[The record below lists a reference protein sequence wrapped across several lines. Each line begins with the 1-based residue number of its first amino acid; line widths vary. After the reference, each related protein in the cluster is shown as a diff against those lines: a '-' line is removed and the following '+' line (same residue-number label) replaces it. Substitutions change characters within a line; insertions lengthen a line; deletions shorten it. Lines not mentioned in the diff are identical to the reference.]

1 MPGNDVS
8 EPVEI
13 DLWHEV
19 VENVDCHARPHC
31 MEKWLE
37 IAYML
42 RRRLSNCSL
51 CSDRDMAKSPRPDR
65 VNVIYAALRKA
76 ILEQA
81 LEPGRRLPE
90 DTIGEQF
97 GVSRTLVRYAL
108 NQLASEGLVVQQRN
122 RSATVAHPSWDDA
135 QDTFEIRIALE
146 RFVVS
151 RLVGALSQTQIDAL
165 LAHVREEE
173 EAARNGNEL
182 LSLRL
187 AGEFHIKLADMT
199 ESELLSRLAREFAS
213 RCSLILSLYSRP
225 HSSECAVDEHREL
238 VELLRKGDEARA
250 IEAMSA
256 HLRAVATRALVT
268 PQRKKGRDIADI
280 LASYVEPN

>member
-1 MPGNDVS
+1 
-8 EPVEI
+8 
-13 DLWHEV
+13 
-19 VENVDCHARPHC
+19 
-31 MEKWLE
+31 
-37 IAYML
+37 
-42 RRRLSNCSL
+42 
-51 CSDRDMAKSPRPDR
+51 MAKSPRPDR

-81 LEPGRRLPE
+81 LEPGRKLPE

-146 RFVVS
+146 RLVVS

-173 EAARNGNEL
+173 EAARNGREL

-225 HSSECAVDEHREL
+225 HSSECAIDEHREL
-238 VELLRKGDEARA
+238 VELLRKGDEERA
-250 IEAMSA
+250 SEAMTT
-256 HLRAVATRALVT
+256 HLRAVAQRALVT

-280 LASYVEPN
+280 LAPYVDAQPSGG

>member
-1 MPGNDVS
+1 
-8 EPVEI
+8 
-13 DLWHEV
+13 
-19 VENVDCHARPHC
+19 
-31 MEKWLE
+31 
-37 IAYML
+37 
-42 RRRLSNCSL
+42 
-51 CSDRDMAKSPRPDR
+51 MAKSPKPDR
-65 VNVIYAALRKA
+65 VNAIYAALRKA

-146 RFVVS
+146 RLVVS
-151 RLVGALSQTQIDAL
+151 RLVGALSRTQIDAL

-187 AGEFHIKLADMT
+187 AGEFHIRLADMT

-225 HSSECAVDEHREL
+225 HSSECAIDEHREL
-238 VELLRKGDEARA
+238 VEFLRKGDEQKA
-250 IEAMSA
+250 IEAMTS

-280 LASYVEPN
+280 LAPYVQSD